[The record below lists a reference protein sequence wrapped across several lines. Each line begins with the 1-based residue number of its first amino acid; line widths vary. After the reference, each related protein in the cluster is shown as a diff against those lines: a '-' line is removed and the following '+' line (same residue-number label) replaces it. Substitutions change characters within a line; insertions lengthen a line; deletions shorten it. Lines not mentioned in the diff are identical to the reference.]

1 MRYNDFKKYFINNI
15 YSNYMQGDIGMAR
28 TSIARIYRDGKDNP
42 RATIYRTYSCL
53 NETYNLY
60 KTQKNLYIIS
70 SKRAMAIEHQEK
82 YLNFVKDV
90 TMPEHV
96 MVKQQYDELY
106 ANLKTIYP
114 SSKSH
119 KFMNFII
126 LKQKFPFLKHMK
138 FLTKFL

>member
-82 YLNFVKDV
+82 YLKFRKRR
-90 TMPEHV
+90 
-96 MVKQQYDELY
+96 YY
-106 ANLKTIYP
+106 AGTCNGKATVRRIV
-114 SSKSH
+114 H
-119 KFMNFII
+119 KFKNNISIF
-126 LKQKFPFLKHMK
+126 
-138 FLTKFL
+138 